1 MTSAQKI
8 IKYLALCLATFL
20 IFLIISSLLG
30 VFYSVSKIL
39 DVQKDNEVTMDKMS
53 TVNFKID
60 SISSLNIPYD
70 NLGTRSILLN
80 TNNNIRLTKDKLNNY
95 KEELLRITN
104 NIENIENDVLN
115 KINTI
120 DTNIIIE

>member
-1 MTSAQKI
+1 MPK
-8 IKYLALCLATFL
+8 IKYDSTS
-20 IFLIISSLLG
+20 INRVYTNINENIS
-30 VFYSVSKIL
+30 IL
-39 DVQKDNEVTMDKMS
+39 EDI
-53 TVNFKID
+53 ID

-70 NLGTRSILLN
+70 NLGTRCILLN
-80 TNNNIRLTKDKLNNY
+80 TNNNIRLTKDKLSNY
-95 KEELLRITN
+95 KEELLKVTN

>member
-1 MTSAQKI
+1 MSK
-8 IKYLALCLATFL
+8 IKYDSTS
-20 IFLIISSLLG
+20 INGVYTNINENIS
-30 VFYSVSKIL
+30 IL
-39 DVQKDNEVTMDKMS
+39 EDV
-53 TVNFKID
+53 ID

-70 NLGTRSILLN
+70 NFGTRSILFN
-80 TNNNIRLTKDKLNNY
+80 TNNNISLTKDKLNNY
-95 KEELLRITN
+95 KEELLKVTN

>member
-1 MTSAQKI
+1 MPK
-8 IKYLALCLATFL
+8 IKYDSTS
-20 IFLIISSLLG
+20 INGVYTNINENIS
-30 VFYSVSKIL
+30 IL
-39 DVQKDNEVTMDKMS
+39 EDI
-53 TVNFKID
+53 ID

-80 TNNNIRLTKDKLNNY
+80 TNNNIRLTKDKLSNY
-95 KEELLRITN
+95 NEELLKVTN

-120 DTNIIIE
+120 DTNKII

>member
-1 MTSAQKI
+1 MPK
-8 IKYLALCLATFL
+8 IKYDSTS
-20 IFLIISSLLG
+20 INGVYTNINENIS
-30 VFYSVSKIL
+30 IL
-39 DVQKDNEVTMDKMS
+39 EDI
-53 TVNFKID
+53 ID

-80 TNNNIRLTKDKLNNY
+80 TNNNIRLTKDKLSNY
-95 KEELLRITN
+95 NEELLKVTN
-104 NIENIENDVLN
+104 NIENIENVVLN